1 MFNLY
6 GDKNWT
12 VRIGLWEK
20 LRNKLT
26 TIEGQSPL
34 NNEGQPTTDFV
45 RVIGITADE
54 ATWLI
59 ENLPTEQLND
69 RQNNGPTLKCLLNA
83 GINIPGIVLH
93 GYLIGPQRSDER
105 ISIDTIEVPNATTA
119 QFLIKNNSTPEMNQ
133 VWRAIEKELELDAQA
148 EPDEVIIN
156 DTECVRLWWD

>member
-1 MFNLY
+1 MFNMY

-20 LRNKLT
+20 LRNKLA
-26 TIEGQSPL
+26 TIEGQPPL
-34 NNEGQPTTDFV
+34 NGEGQPTTDFV
-45 RVIGITADE
+45 CVNGITADE

-83 GINIPGIVLH
+83 AINIPGIVLH
-93 GYLIGPQRSDER
+93 GCLIGPQRSDER

-119 QFLIKNNSTPEMNQ
+119 QFLVNNNSTPGMDQ
-133 VWRAIEKELELDAQA
+133 VWRAIEKSVNSTRKQNLSK
-148 EPDEVIIN
+148 
-156 DTECVRLWWD
+156 